1 MGARQGKKPKP
12 KSTTVEPEPAGPVA
26 PISSRLAMEKT
37 MRDIHKLLE
46 EWEFQ
51 NVEEANAFLATLTG
65 PGLEQALHH
74 TAPSSPQEEA
84 QELAWDAMEAATA
97 RQARKLAKQA
107 LAKDPDCV
115 DALMALTQ
123 ADARSVEEAIAGTQ
137 SAVAAGE
144 RSLGAAFFAENK
156 GSFWGLL
163 ETRPYMRARYE
174 LADLLLEADRVGE
187 AMAHFEALL
196 ELNPNDN
203 QGVRY
208 VLLACYLAEENLEG
222 ARRLLQDYKDDG
234 DIVFAWG
241 RVLES
246 FFSDE
251 LGKAAKA
258 LKQARRQNHFVE
270 LYLTGELL
278 PPKEVPGS
286 YSLGSKEEAIYCITT
301 LADTLAR
308 HPPAMLWLWNE
319 LGFIPPQGEIQEKL
333 F

>member
-1 MGARQGKKPKP
+1 MGVRHGKKPK
-12 KSTTVEPEPAGPVA
+12 TVEPGPARPDGPL
-26 PISSRLAMEKT
+26 PSRLMMEKT

-46 EWEFQ
+46 ERKFQ

-74 TAPSSPQEEA
+74 TAPPSPQEEA
-84 QELAWDAMEAATA
+84 QELAWNAMEAATA

-115 DALMALTQ
+115 DAWMALTQ
-123 ADARSVEEAIAGTQ
+123 TDARTVEEAIAGMQ
-137 SAVAAGE
+137 KAVAAGE

-156 GSFWGLL
+156 GAFWGLL

-174 LADLLLEADRVGE
+174 LADLLLEIDRPDE
-187 AMAHFEALL
+187 AITHFEALL

-222 ARRLLQDYKDDG
+222 ARRLLRDYDDDG

-246 FFSDE
+246 FLSDE

-258 LKQARRQNHFVE
+258 LKQARRQNRFVE

-278 PPKEVPGS
+278 PPKDVPES

-301 LADTLAR
+301 LADTLAG
-308 HPPAMLWLWNE
+308 HPPALLWLWSE